1 MSMEDIRFLILVM
14 IFVVG
19 VRVGILIERINT
31 GDL

>member
-1 MSMEDIRFLILVM
+1 MSMEDIRLLILVM

-19 VRVGILIERINT
+19 VRVGVLIERINT

>member
-1 MSMEDIRFLILVM
+1 MNIEEIRLLILVM

-19 VRVGILIERINT
+19 VRVGVLIERINT

>member
-1 MSMEDIRFLILVM
+1 MNIEDIRLLILVM

-19 VRVGILIERINT
+19 VRVGVLIERINT